1 MIDDVKLTKFNEI
14 GDNRGRLVVIEGLK
28 DIPFRIERVFYIYG
42 SSKDVIRG
50 QHANKESEFILV
62 NVRGTSKVKVTD
74 GKHEKIFILDK
85 PHMGV
90 YIPKMIWKEMYDFS
104 EDSILLCLA
113 SKKYDVTEYIRDYNL
128 YLNEIKLSE
137 LI

>member
-113 SKKYDVTEYIRDYNL
+113 SKKYDAAEYIRDYNS
-128 YLNEIKLSE
+128 YLNELKISE
-137 LI
+137 LK